1 MHAQIVGRT
10 SAQIARLTAAKV
22 GEREAG
28 RRRIHQHAIDRSN
41 SVWPDFVAVLSVAT
55 VVVIVIYMIWSR
67 V

>member
-10 SAQIARLTAAKV
+10 GAQMARLTAAKV
-22 GEREAG
+22 GESEAG
-28 RRRIHQHAIDRSN
+28 RRRIHQPAIDRSD
-41 SVWPDFVAVLSVAT
+41 SFWADFVAVLSIAT

>member
-10 SAQIARLTAAKV
+10 STRIARLTAAKV
-22 GEREAG
+22 GESEAG
-28 RRRIHQHAIDRSN
+28 RRRTHQHAIDRSD
-41 SVWPDFVAVLSVAT
+41 SFWADFVAVLSIAT